1 MLLAWLGQPMQFDQ
15 LKRREFIT
23 LLGSAAVAWPIAARA
38 QPSVT
43 PMIGF
48 LSSRSPGESA
58 NHVAAWRSGL
68 SETGFAEGKNV
79 VIEFRWAE
87 GQIDRL
93 PALAA
98 ELARRPVAVIAATG
112 GPVTG
117 VAAKAATSTI
127 PIVVIANDPVRL
139 GLVASLNRPAGNVTG
154 VNVFLQEMEGKRLG
168 LLRELAPAAALMAV
182 MLNPDGPD
190 FDVQLKDAQ
199 EAARAMGQHIHV
211 QRASGEQDIHAA
223 FATFAG
229 LKAGALLVTASPFF
243 QSRREQIVTLAAH
256 YRIPAIYETREYAE
270 VGGLMTY
277 GTSLPEAYRQ
287 VGIYTGRILKGDKPA
302 DLPVV
307 QSTKF
312 EFVINLKTAKALG
325 IEVPPS
331 LSARADEVIE

>member
-1 MLLAWLGQPMQFDQ
+1 M
-15 LKRREFIT
+15 LKRLR
-23 LLGSAAVAWPIAARA
+23 
-38 QPSVT
+38 
-43 PMIGF
+43 
-48 LSSRSPGESA
+48 
-58 NHVAAWRSGL
+58 
-68 SETGFAEGKNV
+68 
-79 VIEFRWAE
+79 
-87 GQIDRL
+87 
-93 PALAA
+93 
-98 ELARRPVAVIAATG
+98 
-112 GPVTG
+112 GPWVS
-117 VAAKAATSTI
+117 TSTF
-127 PIVVIANDPVRL
+127 
-139 GLVASLNRPAGNVTG
+139 S
-154 VNVFLQEMEGKRLG
+154 
-168 LLRELAPAAALMAV
+168 
-182 MLNPDGPD
+182 
-190 FDVQLKDAQ
+190 
-199 EAARAMGQHIHV
+199 AR
-211 QRASGEQDIHAA
+211 SGEQDIHAA